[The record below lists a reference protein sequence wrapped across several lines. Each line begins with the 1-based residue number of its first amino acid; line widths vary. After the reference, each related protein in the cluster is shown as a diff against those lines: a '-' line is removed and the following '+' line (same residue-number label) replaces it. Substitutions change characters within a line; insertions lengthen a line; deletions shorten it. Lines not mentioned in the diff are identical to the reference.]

1 MESNWVSRVN
11 AKIAAMEFMS
21 KETVADEIADVV
33 SAEIVNELAGV
44 PNEDIKSVIRT
55 ALHRVPDSSTP
66 PPQPLQEDETD
77 DEATGDPDDDMPGLI
92 SNDYCELHRMM
103 KVAGTEEAYRKIC
116 DKIDNL
122 YEWADRQ
129 DKDLIVEQDDKGL
142 TLLHWAL
149 MFRCP
154 STVVQTLINAYP
166 DILTYP
172 GDDDC
177 LPLHYAARYRCP
189 LDVVKDVYSIY
200 PRAILELNEAGI
212 PPHLIARCGGA
223 SKDVVDFL
231 EEELRSTRAAIKA
244 AEKAAAEKAAE
255 DDDEEDDD
263 EVDEEIDIRP
273 AIRENAETLDLFLA
287 VLCAIGV
294 LMFAIIFANASMAAA
309 RV

>member
-66 PPQPLQEDETD
+66 PPQDDET
-77 DEATGDPDDDMPGLI
+77 DDDMPGLI

-103 KVAGTEEAYRKIC
+103 KVAGTEEAYHKIC
-116 DKIDNL
+116 DKIDDL

-149 MFRCP
+149 LFRCP
-154 STVVQTLINAYP
+154 SIVVQTLINAYP

-244 AEKAAAEKAAE
+244 AEKAAAAAAE
-255 DDDEEDDD
+255 EEDEEDDD
-263 EVDEEIDIRP
+263 DVDEEIDITST
-273 AIRENAETLDLFLA
+273 IRENANTFDAFLLLLCWVGVMLFA
-287 VLCAIGV
+287 M
-294 LMFAIIFANASMAAA
+294 MFAKTGSS
-309 RV
+309 

>member
-11 AKIAAMEFMS
+11 AKIAAMEFTS
-21 KETVADEIADVV
+21 NETVADEIADVV

-44 PNEDIKSVIRT
+44 PDEDIKSVVRE
-55 ALHRVPDSSTP
+55 ALHRVPDRSTP
-66 PPQPLQEDETD
+66 PPLPPVDDDDDET
-77 DEATGDPDDDMPGLI
+77 DDDMPGLI

-103 KVAGTEEAYRKIC
+103 KVAGTEEAYHKIC
-116 DKIDNL
+116 DKIDDL

-244 AEKAAAEKAAE
+244 AEKAAE
-255 DDDEEDDD
+255 DDDED
-263 EVDEEIDIRP
+263 EVDEEIDITS
-273 AIRENAETLDLFLA
+273 AINENAETLDLFLA
-287 VLCAIGV
+287 VLCGIGV
-294 LMFAIIFANASMAAA
+294 LLFAIIYANTA
-309 RV
+309 RP